1 MVLGGRR
8 SGELHTGPERLVSN
22 LILFCGALIGFGV
35 LFSDFRGEGVETCG
49 LASSEWA
56 QM

>member
-8 SGELHTGPERLVSN
+8 SGELHTGPECLVSN

-35 LFSDFRGEGVETCG
+35 LFSDFRGEGVITRG
-49 LASSEWA
+49 LASSVWA
-56 QM
+56 QI